1 MVNPRVSLL
10 HCIFWLV
17 FALFVVF
24 MVSMVSGLFFY
35 GEWTAFK
42 AVLQHQEFHF
52 AVVFTLWTSLLAT
65 FFAAIVAVPCGFIL
79 SRYSFRGKVLIDTL
93 MDIPIV
99 LPPLVSGVAL
109 LILFGPLLGDIL
121 SRFNLDVVFSTR
133 GVVLAQWFI
142 ATPFAIKTFQ
152 HAFDSIDPRLENVA
166 RTLGYSPAG
175 VFLKVTMP
183 LAKGGILGGLTMA
196 WARALGEFGATAM
209 LAGITRMKTETLSV
223 AIFLNMSIGD
233 IQFAMATAI
242 IMLLVAM
249 ILMCVFKVF
258 TRTEVRL

>member
-1 MVNPRVSLL
+1 MINPRVSLFQVF
-10 HCIFWLV
+10 FWLV
-17 FALFVVF
+17 FVLFAVLMLV
-24 MVSMVSGLFFY
+24 MVGGLFFY
-35 GEWTAFK
+35 GEWAAFK
-42 AVLQHQEFHF
+42 SVLQHPEFHF
-52 AVVFTLWTSLLAT
+52 AVFFTLWTSLLAT
-65 FFAAIVAVPCGFIL
+65 FFAAVVAVPCGFVL
-79 SRYSFRGKVLIDTL
+79 SRYDFPGKVIVDTL

-109 LILFGPLLGDIL
+109 LILFGPILGNTL
-121 SRFNLDVVFSTR
+121 ARFSLDVVFSTR

-152 HAFDSIDPRLENVA
+152 HAFSSIDLRLENVA

-175 VFLKVTMP
+175 VFLRVTMP

-223 AIFLNMSIGD
+223 AIFLNMSVGD

-242 IMLLVAM
+242 IMLMVAM

-258 TRTEVRL
+258 TGTGVRL